1 MMALPAVN
9 ADHDLILRLAGYTGG
24 EMASP
29 PARRAMAPP
38 GPPAFSDRAQAGLQ
52 LGAAL
57 LAVLGP
63 AQVGPARASDAER
76 TLPGPV
82 PPPRPVSGDRVGGDR
97 PRVFALP
104 RGGVPV
110 AAGV

>member
-1 MMALPAVN
+1 MQIMT
-9 ADHDLILRLAGYTGG
+9 LILRLAGYTGG

-29 PARRAMAPP
+29 PARRDAAPP
-38 GPPAFSDRAQAGLQ
+38 GPPAFSDRAQAGLL

-57 LAVLGP
+57 VAVI
-63 AQVGPARASDAER
+63 GPARAGDAAQASDTER
-76 TLPGPV
+76 GRALPGPA
-82 PPPRPVSGDRVGGDR
+82 RITKSGNR

-110 AAGV
+110 AAG